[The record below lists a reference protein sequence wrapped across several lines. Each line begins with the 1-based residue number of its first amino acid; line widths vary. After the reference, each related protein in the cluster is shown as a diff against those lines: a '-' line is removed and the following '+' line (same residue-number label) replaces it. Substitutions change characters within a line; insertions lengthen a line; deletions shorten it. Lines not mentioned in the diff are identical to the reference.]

1 MKLTDILK
9 REFIK
14 VPLAGATKEECIA
27 NLIDILA
34 ASKLV
39 TNRAKVLDEVLA
51 REEIMTTGVGNG
63 IAIPHCKNNSTQEFA
78 VALGITENRIDF
90 NAIDD
95 NPVHI
100 IFLLIGPDMQ
110 PGLHIKL
117 LSRISRLMN
126 KEALRNEL
134 LGLKSA
140 DDIFLLLQKEE
151 EKFLEFE

>member
-1 MKLTDILK
+1 
-9 REFIK
+9 
-14 VPLAGATKEECIA
+14 
-27 NLIDILA
+27 
-34 ASKLV
+34 
-39 TNRAKVLDEVLA
+39 
-51 REEIMTTGVGNG
+51 
-63 IAIPHCKNNSTQEFA
+63 
-78 VALGITENRIDF
+78 
-90 NAIDD
+90 
-95 NPVHI
+95 
-100 IFLLIGPDMQ
+100 MQ